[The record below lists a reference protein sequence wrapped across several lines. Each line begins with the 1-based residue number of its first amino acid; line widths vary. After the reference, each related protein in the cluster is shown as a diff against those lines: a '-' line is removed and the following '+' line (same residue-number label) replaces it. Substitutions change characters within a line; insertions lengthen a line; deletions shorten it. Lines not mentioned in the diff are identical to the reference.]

1 MAARRRALDL
11 QVLGPRYGLI
21 VVWIAVAAIFSALL
35 PSTFMTMSNLQTIFG
50 TQTVILVLAL
60 GLCVA
65 LSSGE
70 VDLSI
75 TGTLA
80 ITSVLGAS
88 LNVTHGWPVL
98 LTIMVMLIVGAFI
111 GLLNALFVVGLGIN
125 SMVVTL
131 GTGTFFNGIAVAVNQ
146 DTIFGVSP
154 SLVSAMRDQVFG
166 LPLAFWYGALLT
178 LAIWLVMRYTVL
190 GTYFRF
196 VGSNHNASRLSGVP
210 VGGIRV
216 FSLMATGM
224 ITAFAGVV
232 MIGTLG
238 SVNPAM
244 SPPYLLPAFAAA
256 FLGSTSISPGRF
268 NALGTFIAVYFL
280 TTGIT
285 GIQLLGSSGW
295 AANVF
300 YGGAL
305 VLAVAASQ
313 LVGRFRRK
321 ADVRE
326 LQDENPQTPGNGTH
340 LGSVHEGVDAPAS
353 SVHQH

>member
-1 MAARRRALDL
+1 MSHRRSSFDL

-21 VVWIAVAAIFSALL
+21 VVWVIVAAIFSALL
-35 PSTFMTMSNLQTIFG
+35 PVTFMTMSNAQTIFG

-60 GLCVA
+60 ALCVA
-65 LSSGE
+65 LSAGE

-80 ITSVLGAS
+80 VTSVLGAT
-88 LNVTHGWPVL
+88 LNVGHGWSVVP
-98 LTIMVMLIVGAFI
+98 TIGAMLIVGALI
-111 GLLNALFVVGLGIN
+111 GLLNAAFVVGLGIN

-146 DTIFGVSP
+146 DTIFGVAP
-154 SLVSAMRDQVFG
+154 SLVSAMRNQVLG
-166 LPLAFWYGALLT
+166 LPLAFWYGVGLT
-178 LAIWLVMRYTVL
+178 LLIWLVMRYTVL
-190 GTYFRF
+190 GTYLRF
-196 VGSNHNASRLSGVP
+196 VGANHNASRLSGVP
-210 VGGIRV
+210 VSGVRV
-216 FSLMATGM
+216 FSLVATGT

-256 FLGSTSISPGRF
+256 FLGSTTISPGRF

-321 ADVRE
+321 TDVRE
-326 LQDENPQTPGNGTH
+326 LQDDNPQTPDQGTT
-340 LGSVHEGVDAPAS
+340 LGPVHPDTPEPLS
-353 SVHQH
+353 TVHH